1 METSSQN
8 SSYTLFPLIDI
19 SMILLFLS
27 LTCYDRFR
35 SFISRYYWSFP
46 QSKHGSSKTSSSSR
60 EKTQNYE
67 CPSKEASFN
76 NNKEDCGIV
85 CRKDVEKFMGNLGI
99 FCSLESEELQESY
112 GSDEL
117 SRLFEEEE
125 PSLKE
130 LKEAFDVFDVNR
142 DGFIDAQELQR
153 VLCILGLKEGLK
165 VDNCNKMIENFDE
178 NRDGRIDFQEFVKFM
193 EHSFC

>member
-1 METSSQN
+1 
-8 SSYTLFPLIDI
+8 
-19 SMILLFLS
+19 
-27 LTCYDRFR
+27 FR
-35 SFISRYYWSFP
+35 SFISRHYWSFP
-46 QSKHGSSKTSSSSR
+46 QSKHGSSKASSSSR

-76 NNKEDCGIV
+76 NNKEDCAIV

-178 NRDGRIDFQEFVKFM
+178 KRDGRIDFQEFVKFM